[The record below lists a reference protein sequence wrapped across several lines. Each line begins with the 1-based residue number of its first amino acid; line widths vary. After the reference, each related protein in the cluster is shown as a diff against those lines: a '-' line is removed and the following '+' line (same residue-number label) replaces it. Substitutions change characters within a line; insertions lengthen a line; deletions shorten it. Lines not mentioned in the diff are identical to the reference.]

1 MEAIAMTVREQG
13 WLQTIQKAARSG
25 QSTKDWCMQNG
36 IAESTFY
43 RWKQRL
49 RERALAQLWP
59 ETAGITQ
66 ARHPAAANV
75 PTFARLSYS
84 DTPERVSDIQVQTH
98 DRRPS
103 TFLRI
108 RSGELTLELGAELC
122 EEDLSKVLR
131 AVRNAW

>member
-25 QSTKDWCMQNG
+25 QSIKDWCKQNG

-49 RERALAQLWP
+49 RERALARLWP
-59 ETAGITQ
+59 ETAEITQ
-66 ARHPAAANV
+66 AKNPAAANV
-75 PTFARLSYS
+75 PMFARLSYS
-84 DTPERVSDIQVQTH
+84 DTPERVSDIQVQMH

-103 TFLRI
+103 TSLRI
-108 RSGELTLELGAELC
+108 RNGELTLELGAELC

>member
-13 WLQTIQKAARSG
+13 LLRTIQEAARSG

-75 PTFARLSYS
+75 PTFAQLSYS
-84 DTPERVSDIQVQTH
+84 DTPERVSDIQVQMH

-103 TFLRI
+103 TSLRI
-108 RSGELTLELGAELC
+108 RSGALTLELGAELC

>member
-13 WLQTIQKAARSG
+13 WLQTIQEAARSG

-36 IAESTFY
+36 IAQSTFY

-49 RERALAQLWP
+49 RERALARLWP
-59 ETAGITQ
+59 ETIGIT
-66 ARHPAAANV
+66 PAKEPALANT
-75 PTFARLSYS
+75 PTFARLNDS
-84 DTPERVSDIQVQTH
+84 DIPERVTDNQAQMDT
-98 DRRPS
+98 RRLS
-103 TFLRI
+103 TSLCI
-108 RSGELTLELGAELC
+108 RSGELTLELGADLC

>member
-13 WLQTIQKAARSG
+13 WLQTIQEAARSG

-36 IAESTFY
+36 VAQSTFY

-49 RERALAQLWP
+49 REHALARLWP

-66 ARHPAAANV
+66 TGEPAAANV
-75 PTFARLSYS
+75 PAFVRLSDP
-84 DTPERVSDIQVQTH
+84 DTPEHVSDIQAQLN
-98 DRRPS
+98 DRRSS
-103 TFLRI
+103 TFVRI
-108 RSGELTLELGAELC
+108 RRGELTLELGAKLS